1 MDRRLF
7 LGQSLSLLCAAV
19 LVPRIPVQ
27 KPVVTAA
34 VPMLHDGT
42 RWRKV
47 TELYIDPR
55 CLEDIR
61 RWGVDEIDEDTRRE
75 IMCSVK

>member
-1 MDRRLF
+1 MDRRSFFSRSF
-7 LGQSLSLLCAAV
+7 LGLSSLLFCST
-19 LVPRIPVQ
+19 VPIQ
-27 KPVVTAA
+27 NNVVTAA

-61 RWGVDEIDEDTRRE
+61 RWGVDQIDETTKRE